1 MVQVGNKSTNK
12 NNTLRTER
20 FVSTPVPFL
29 TKVYSLTESD
39 LQLNSLVIYL
49 LPSSWPFSFLLNQFQ
64 WYIFTQCEGKFHN
77 IRWLFVPHRVTSLSL
92 PLASQC
98 HSLQLRF
105 SLPSSSTLCTLQTS
119 YQPYPQPLIRHP
131 QTRFRAAFKILRYTE
146 ITVLKQ
152 QELIVPYMNIM
163 CVREVIRTGGKQWEF
178 SLWAKLI
185 NENAKLPVFIRIIQK
200 LKHSF

>member
-12 NNTLRTER
+12 NSTLKTEK

-49 LPSSWPFSFLLNQFQ
+49 LPSSWPFSFLLNQFP

-77 IRWLFVPHRVTSLSL
+77 IRWLFVPHRVARLSL

-98 HSLQLRF
+98 RSLQLRF
-105 SLPSSSTLCTLQTS
+105 SSPSSSTLCTLQTS

-131 QTRFRAAFKILRYTE
+131 QTRFRAAFKILRYAE
-146 ITVLKQ
+146 ITVLNSK
-152 QELIVPYMNIM
+152 
-163 CVREVIRTGGKQWEF
+163 
-178 SLWAKLI
+178 SLLCHTWT
-185 NENAKLPVFIRIIQK
+185 
-200 LKHSF
+200 